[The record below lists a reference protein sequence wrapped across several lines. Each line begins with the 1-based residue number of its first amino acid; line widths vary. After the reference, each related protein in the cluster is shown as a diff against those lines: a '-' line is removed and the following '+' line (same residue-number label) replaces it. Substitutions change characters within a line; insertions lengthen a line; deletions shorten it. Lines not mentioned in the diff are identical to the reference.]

1 MAVTISIDDLIADL
15 RLADTPAQQ
24 ALAQRRLDYSTVAVT
39 KYAPAAPDTVHNEA
53 VSRLAAYL
61 FDQPTVAGGAAFA
74 NALRNSGA
82 SNILLPYRIHG
93 LGFSEAMDEVNQA
106 IGSVGNPVTGLAI
119 LGDQLTVT
127 FADGT
132 EQVLSLPAGMGGGGG
147 MFNGV
152 DQEARDDAATALARA
167 DLGVTDAATAQ
178 EVADLASTAAAEV
191 TATVAALDAPLDWAS
206 EGNTEVIPLAK
217 FGDAIRGHRVYISTS
232 TPPHGQ
238 LGDVWIYDSR
248 NTHPQLYEYTSIG
261 WQLDYTF
268 YGGRVHYKTTAH
280 NVAMDSPDAN
290 RDDLLLE
297 LVSGTLKI
305 YRRLFA
311 STAPFWESLGTVAG
325 GSGGLTAA
333 GITGLD
339 QANSDEV
346 HSNAF
351 FPGTFGGALR
361 KYSFGNLIALMRS
374 TVGLGRRINPGGST
388 GNLGKVPVLHEDGA
402 DFHYELQ
409 HPAELPTIASNV
421 PNNPDQMNPA
431 ILYKDTPVGD
441 TATEIYYK
449 RRHDRESV
457 IIAINDTSPRSFG
470 TEHRSFGW
478 TSRIILDT
486 AEPVPGV
493 NPYPSTPP
501 HWEAFIRVQ
510 NIASGLYEWRLYT
523 DELFTTADPI
533 YLDMRDQDD
542 PDTHIQNV
550 QMIKPVNEAYWTT
563 GTYIY
568 NVFPFYGIAAR
579 GRRPIIR
586 IRDADDTLSTSII
599 HLIPVDDVREA
610 LVDEDRL
617 HEAYG
622 DLLDIMSERFD
633 NVVSGGGGPSKI
645 GNWSGDLV
653 ADTWQVTGLTWPT
666 TALVGI
672 AAVHPI
678 VFDGVTAAGWP
689 LGWYDS
695 AVVEAHRYNFR
706 LAAGAAFAWIRKTN
720 TGRIE
725 IRSGQNR
732 AGLSFDFWSL

>member
-1 MAVTISIDDLIADL
+1 MAVTLTIADLIADL

-24 ALAQRRLDYSTVAVT
+24 ALAQRRLDYATVAVT
-39 KYAPAAPDTVHNEA
+39 KYAPAAPDAVHNEA

-82 SNILLPYRIHG
+82 SNILLPYRVHS
-93 LGFSEAMDEVNQA
+93 LGFSETVDAVNQA

-127 FADGT
+127 FADGS
-132 EQVLSLPAGMGGGGG
+132 EQVLTLPAGTGGN
-147 MFNGV
+147 FSGV
-152 DQEARDDAATALARA
+152 DQQARDDAATALDRA
-167 DLGVTDAATAQ
+167 NEGVADAATAQ

-191 TATVAALDAPLDWAS
+191 TATVAGLDAPLDWAS

-217 FGDAIRGHRVYISTS
+217 FGNAIRGHRVYISTS

-238 LGDVWIYDSR
+238 IGDVWIYDSR

-311 STAPFWESLGTVAG
+311 SNAPFWESLGTVAG
-325 GSGGLTAA
+325 GGGGLTAA

-351 FPGTFGGALR
+351 FPGVFGGALR

-374 TVGLGRRINPGGST
+374 TVGLGRLINPGGST

-402 DFHYELQ
+402 DFHYQLQ

-486 AEPVPGV
+486 AEPVPGTS
-493 NPYPSTPP
+493 PYPSVPT

-568 NVFPFYGIAAR
+568 NAFPFYGIAAR

-622 DLLDIMSERFD
+622 DILDIMSERFD

-678 VFDGVTAAGWP
+678 VFDGVTAVGWP

-706 LAAGAAFAWIRKTN
+706 LAAGAAFAWIRKAN